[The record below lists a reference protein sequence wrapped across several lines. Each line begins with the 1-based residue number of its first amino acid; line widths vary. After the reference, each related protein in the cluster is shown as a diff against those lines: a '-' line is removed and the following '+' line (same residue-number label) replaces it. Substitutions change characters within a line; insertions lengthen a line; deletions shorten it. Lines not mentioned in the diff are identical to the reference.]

1 MNKFGKLLGE
11 GNGSPLAR
19 VTPSQEKTSTDMLK
33 FRFFRLFNSPI
44 WCLGMICGLFFS
56 AAGPSLGETW
66 TCAHRGDVRSAP
78 ENTLPALVSA
88 VDKGAEQI
96 EFDLQLSRDGEVVLM
111 HDATLAR
118 TTGAEGQVG
127 DHTLAELKEFDAG
140 AWFGPE
146 FAGTRIPTFQEALAV
161 IPRSILCNCHLK
173 GGPEVGAA
181 AARIL
186 VEMDRLDHCFLAATV
201 EQAAEARKV
210 APEIRICNMTRQT
223 APHTTYVEET
233 IRLGCEFIQL
243 LGSKENL
250 KETVSRLHDHG
261 VTVNFFHGNTESD
274 IRILRDAGVDYILT
288 DELDLC
294 LRILGEKSPSREPAE

>member
-1 MNKFGKLLGE
+1 M
-11 GNGSPLAR
+11 NGSSLAR
-19 VTPSQEKTSTDMLK
+19 VTLLQEKTLTDMLK
-33 FRFFRLFNSPI
+33 FQSFRLLNSPV
-44 WCLGMICGLFFS
+44 WGLGMVCGLLFS
-56 AAGPSLGETW
+56 ATGPSLGETK
-66 TCAHRGDVRSAP
+66 TCAHRGDVRTAP

-88 VDKGAEQI
+88 VEKGAEQI
-96 EFDLQLSRDGEVVLM
+96 EFDLQLTRDGEVVLM
-111 HDATLAR
+111 HDETLTR
-118 TTGAEGQVG
+118 TTGAEGRVG
-127 DHTLAELKEFDAG
+127 DYTLAELKGLDAG
-140 AWFGPE
+140 GWFSPE
-146 FAGTRIPTFQEALAV
+146 FTCTSIPTFQEALGV

-210 APEIRICNMTRQT
+210 APKIRICNMTRQT
-223 APHTTYVEET
+223 APHTSYVEET

-250 KETVSRLHDHG
+250 KETVSRLHENG

-294 LRILGEKSPSREPAE
+294 LRVLREKPLSLEPPE